1 MPVDVPDTGL
11 LFFLEN
17 AMIMRAVVID
27 DEVNGRETLL
37 LLLQKYCPDVEV
49 AGTADSVESGQALI
63 AETRPDLVFLDIE
76 MPLGSGFD
84 LLEQFPDHVFEVVF
98 TTAHAQY
105 ACDAFRVQALD
116 YLLKPI
122 YYDRLAGAVE
132 RARTRIS
139 ERRIYTQQQS
149 SESLEFLLSVLVDKS
164 VYSNKVALRTADG
177 IEFVQVR
184 DIIRCEAENCYT
196 TFHLAGGEKLVLSRT
211 LREFEDMLSGFNF
224 LRVHNSHLVNVTH
237 IKRYIKRDGGY
248 VVMSDGAS
256 ILLSRRHRE
265 ELVRTIMESLATR
278 G

>member
-1 MPVDVPDTGL
+1 
-11 LFFLEN
+11 
-17 AMIMRAVVID
+17 MIIRAVIID
-27 DEVNGRETLL
+27 DEANGRETLF
-37 LLLQKYCPDVEV
+37 LLLQKYCPAVEV
-49 AGTADSVESGQALI
+49 VGMADSVESGMELI
-63 AETRPDLVFLDIE
+63 TTSRPDLVFLDIE

-84 LLEQFPDHVFEVVF
+84 LLEQFPDHVFEVIF

-122 YYDRLAGAVE
+122 YHDTLVNAVE
-132 RARTRIS
+132 RAKGRIS
-139 ERRIYTQQQS
+139 ERQIYTRQQA

-164 VYSNKVALRTADG
+164 AHSNKVSLRTADG

-196 TFHLAGGEKLVLSRT
+196 TFHLVAGEKIVISRT
-211 LREFEDMLSGFNF
+211 LREFDDMLAKFNF
-224 LRVHNSHLVNVTH
+224 LRVHNSHLINVMH

-256 ILLSRRHRE
+256 ILLSRQRKEDLIRI
-265 ELVRTIMESLATR
+265 IMESLETR